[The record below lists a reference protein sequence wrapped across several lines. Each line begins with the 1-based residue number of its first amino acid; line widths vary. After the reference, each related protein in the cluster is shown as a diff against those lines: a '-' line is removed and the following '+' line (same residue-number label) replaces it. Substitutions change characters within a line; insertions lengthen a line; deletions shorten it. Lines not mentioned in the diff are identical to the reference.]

1 MKITLT
7 QHQIEKIVEMDS
19 FIRMS
24 KAWLLK
30 CTKNNYC
37 NRTEAKL
44 KELRGEQNDG

>member
-24 KAWLLK
+24 KAWLK
-30 CTKNNYC
+30 K
-37 NRTEAKL
+37 AV
-44 KELRGEQNDG
+44 QND